1 MTRQDRTSTSD
12 SSYSLGRRSALKRIG
27 TASVVGAGGVASMS
41 SPAAAEVIPEGS
53 CNEVYDREKL
63 FHGTKS
69 PTGTETELEQS
80 VGLEIYHA
88 CCSEGEWQIPFQINL
103 DSLTYDE
110 DDKSTEIEAIRD
122 THIRVEF
129 DANHVVATETS
140 DDIGNWS
147 YYDRETDENY
157 EDYAATVISFA
168 MSFISLPAW
177 AAAASTVASEMF
189 FGSELDANGTTG
201 DGFYDRRWIYE
212 TTSDGETQD
221 LQPQTSEWCQFTC
234 TNLGYGEVL
243 DVNIEWHTAVY
254 DGWGDTWALSGSTT
268 KTFEAPWKYC

>member
-1 MTRQDRTSTSD
+1 MTRRNSIHGTSER
-12 SSYSLGRRSALKRIG
+12 YSLDRRTALRRIG
-27 TASVVGAGGVASMS
+27 TAGVACTTAAGSLTGT
-41 SPAAAEVIPEGS
+41 AAAEVIPEGS
-53 CNEVYDREKL
+53 CNEVYDQEKI

-69 PTGTETELEQS
+69 PTGTEIELEQS
-80 VGLEIYHA
+80 IGLEIYYA

-129 DANHVVATETS
+129 ESDHVIATETS
-140 DDIGNWS
+140 DDIGNWT
-147 YYDRETDENY
+147 YYDKETDENY
-157 EDYAATVISFA
+157 EDYAATAISFA
-168 MSFISLPAW
+168 MSFISLPTW

-189 FGSELDANGTTG
+189 FGNELDANGTTS

-212 TTSDGETQD
+212 TTSDGETAD

-254 DGWGDTWALSGSTT
+254 DGWDTWSLSGSHT
-268 KTFEAPWKYC
+268 KTFEAPWKSC